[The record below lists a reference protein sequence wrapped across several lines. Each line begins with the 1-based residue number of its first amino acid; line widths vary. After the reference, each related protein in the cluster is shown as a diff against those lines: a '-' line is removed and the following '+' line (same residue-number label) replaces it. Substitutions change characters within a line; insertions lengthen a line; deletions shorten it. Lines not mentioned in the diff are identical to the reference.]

1 MSTHGKE
8 FSELQREKPEPLP
21 NKSRFKRRSSPAERF
36 WNWYAKVYGSV
47 ENLSPHKD
55 MLQAVVDLV
64 PKSAQSI
71 LDAGCGSGALLQKLQ
86 RTHPDANLSGIDFSN
101 EMLAKARKRVPGL
114 NACQGNLNTQLPYPD
129 EKFDCIVCTNALYA
143 VESPQRLV
151 SELLR
156 VTKSSGIVIV
166 SSPKRRARGTK
177 ILKRHLAD
185 VPVTQG
191 VIDMLKFSTC
201 IIPNML
207 IERYAR
213 DRRYHFLTRDEVENL
228 GGQVSIQADTFAG
241 QNWLFTISKKESK
254 TGSSE

>member
-1 MSTHGKE
+1 MSTYGRE
-8 FSELQREKPEPLP
+8 ISELQHENPEPFP
-21 NKSRFKRRSSPAERF
+21 YESRFKRRSSPAERF

-64 PKSAQSI
+64 PESAQSI
-71 LDAGCGSGALLQKLQ
+71 LDAGCGSGALLQKL
-86 RTHPDANLSGIDFSN
+86 RRSHPEANLSGIDFSD
-101 EMLAKARKRVPGL
+101 EMLAKSRKRVPGL
-114 NACQGNLNTQLPYPD
+114 NACQGNLNMQLPYPD

-143 VESPQRLV
+143 VESPQRLM

-156 VTKSSGIVIV
+156 VTKNSGIVVV

-177 ILKRHLAD
+177 ILRRHLTD
-185 VPVTQG
+185 VSVISG
-191 VIDMLKFSTC
+191 VIDMVRFSTC
-201 IIPNML
+201 IIPNVL

-228 GGQVSIQADTFAG
+228 GGHVSIHADTFAE
-241 QNWLFTISKKESK
+241 QNWMFTISKNRIKLRN
-254 TGSSE
+254 